1 MIIICPFLN
10 SLSSLSKRLEAF
22 QGLTALEVF
31 CLPPAS
37 QLI

>member
-10 SLSSLSKRLEAF
+10 SLGKRLEAF